1 MKESK
6 YRKGLYDVDF
16 GLTCLF
22 WEVYGGNEFYPL
34 RENATLNDYKTHF
47 AKLISTIKQ
56 SFCDTCISTDK
67 SHKEEIIKLADL
79 EISNIQKLKSIEAL
93 SSSLLTFFPKLC
105 FLLIGRRLNNQ
116 SNRIKDN
123 RATWEINQHRQ
134 IHFTQTREQQ
144 FELLRQLLK
153 DERIHGLNNYKTE
166 LSIYQTQ
173 KNHGEDMLDW
183 FKRLHSDKY
192 FKIFDRV

>member
-6 YRKGLYDVDF
+6 FQKGLYEVDF

-34 RENATLNDYKTHF
+34 RENATLKDYKTHF
-47 AKLISTIKQ
+47 AKLLTTIKF

-67 SHKEEIIKLADL
+67 SHKEEIIELTDS
-79 EISNIQKLKSIEAL
+79 EIVNIQKSKSIETL

-123 RATWEINQHRQ
+123 RAAWQINQHRQ

-153 DERIHGLNNYKTE
+153 DERIPGLKNYKTE
-166 LSIYQTQ
+166 LSAYQVQ
-173 KNHGEDMLDW
+173 KNKGEDMLDW
-183 FKRLHSDKY
+183 FKRLHPDKY
-192 FKIFDRV
+192 FKIFDRT